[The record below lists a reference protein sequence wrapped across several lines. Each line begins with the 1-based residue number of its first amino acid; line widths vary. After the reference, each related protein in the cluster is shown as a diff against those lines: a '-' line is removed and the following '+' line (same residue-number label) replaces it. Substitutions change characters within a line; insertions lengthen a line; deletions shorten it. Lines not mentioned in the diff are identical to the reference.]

1 MPIDFKLSIDI
12 ATSANTET
20 IDRQSDPQTE
30 TDDGLVVAANDNEIR
45 WPFIPLPKDW
55 YASP

>member
-1 MPIDFKLSIDI
+1 MQIDFKLSIDI
-12 ATSANTET
+12 ATSATTET

-30 TDDGLVVAANDNEIR
+30 TDDEFVVAANDNEIR